1 MGMQNKWAAA
11 GAATVLGLG
20 LIAGGAFAAS
30 ATGLLPASTI
40 TPAVVPSPS
49 PTVEP
54 GDDNGVDDPA
64 THDLGD
70 DHGVDGL
77 NHDLGDDHGVDG
89 PNHDLNDDHGG
100 DRDRSADDN
109 SGPGNA
115 SDGDDDHSGSDHD
128 GSGDDGSG
136 HEGSGSSGRDH
147 AEDGDHQGDDD

>member
-11 GAATVLGLG
+11 AAATVLGVG

-49 PTVEP
+49 PTVES
-54 GDDNGVDDPA
+54 GDDNSVDDPA

-77 NHDLGDDHGVDG
+77 NHDL
-89 PNHDLNDDHGG
+89 NDDHGG
-100 DRDRSADDN
+100 DRDRGADDN